1 MHNAAL
7 IHAATS
13 TLCPACG
20 APLPA
25 GGSCRDTFAA
35 LLALEA
41 GVPDAPGSVLH
52 FYAVACYNLQH
63 PDTMRLTQDALH
75 GLAANLAAVLAGR
88 ATLAAIRQRTRRQ
101 ANGAV
106 RVLRRAGDPPPNWPR
121 GSWPMHIADV
131 YAGGV
136 DRYADL
142 VTAWAHAVSTRL
154 QD

>member
-52 FYAVACYNLQH
+52 FYAVAW
-63 PDTMRLTQDALH
+63 DTMRLTQDALH

-88 ATLAAIRQRTRRQ
+88 ATLAAIRQRTRR
-101 ANGAV
+101 
-106 RVLRRAGDPPPNWPR
+106 
-121 GSWPMHIADV
+121 
-131 YAGGV
+131 
-136 DRYADL
+136 
-142 VTAWAHAVSTRL
+142 
-154 QD
+154 